1 MNITARQASQM
12 VCSIAL
18 TNLPQ
23 RRTNTYCIYVFF
35 RYTRGDSGCRPPHD
49 RLPPSGTRSGQRR
62 GVHALQRRGR
72 SAHARSGASNHIQNM
87 SCTKL
92 QVKYQ
97 VDMPNYVVSTT
108 RRPFV
113 SFVNGNETEDY
124 RTDWNDAAKG
134 NFCQIALIYY
144 SPYVLISMRN
154 LKANGR
160 RIMMQPVYKLLNKRI
175 DKYHPQ
181 RKFPDS
187 KSRFFPFFRSGRHH
201 YRAHLKH

>member
-1 MNITARQASQM
+1 MGRTAMSTTARQVSQM
-12 VCSIAL
+12 VCTCSIAL

-23 RRTNTYCIYVFF
+23 RRTNTYCMYVFF
-35 RYTRGDSGCRPPHD
+35 RYPGGDSGCCPAHD
-49 RLPPSGTRSGQRR
+49 RLPPVGTRSGQRR
-62 GVHALQRRGR
+62 GIHALQRRGR

-124 RTDWNDAAKG
+124 RTDWNDAAEG
-134 NFCQIALIYY
+134 NFCQIALIYN
-144 SPYVLISMRN
+144 SPYVLTSMRN
-154 LKANGR
+154 LQANER

-181 RKFPDS
+181 RKSPDS
-187 KSRFFPFFRSGRHH
+187 ECGFLSF
-201 YRAHLKH
+201 

>member
-1 MNITARQASQM
+1 M
-12 VCSIAL
+12 AL
-18 TNLPQ
+18 GL
-23 RRTNTYCIYVFF
+23 CMFF
-35 RYTRGDSGCRPPHD
+35 RYPRGDSGCRPAHD
-49 RLPPSGTRSGQRR
+49 YLPPSGTRSGQRR

-97 VDMPNYVVSTT
+97 VDMPNYVVSST

-134 NFCQIALIYY
+134 NFCQIA
-144 SPYVLISMRN
+144 
-154 LKANGR
+154 
-160 RIMMQPVYKLLNKRI
+160 
-175 DKYHPQ
+175 
-181 RKFPDS
+181 
-187 KSRFFPFFRSGRHH
+187 
-201 YRAHLKH
+201 